1 MSKVKIIDR
10 RSERGILSERN
21 FLSKLNHPFIVNMHF
36 AFQDY
41 ENLFLVLDLLSGGD
55 LRYHIARYKT
65 FTEQQTKFFI
75 ACIILGLEYI
85 HSQSIIHRDIKPENL
100 VANKDGYI
108 HITDF
113 GVAKKNTKDNSSETS
128 GTPGYMAPE
137 VLFSQNHS
145 YTADY
150 FAIGVIGYEFML
162 GRRPYIGR
170 SRKEIKQV
178 VLNRQ
183 AKISVNDL
191 PSGWSIEAVD
201 FINKL
206 LQRKVEKRLGYKG
219 GISELKEHP
228 WMIDVN
234 WEEMLMHKT
243 ASPFKPKDGDNNY
256 DKKYCESKEQVS
268 ESTIERYKDY
278 MNDEEYASLFNGYT
292 IINYIPK
299 KEMIINEKVNTH
311 SHMNVHIHTHK
322 HKHKQSY
329 DMNTQYNSNSMK
341 HNKFLSNSKLSMKT
355 SRNFKINNNRKGGI
369 KLISEDKE
377 LFHMKDVFK
386 RMNSNNHSNSNHIVD
401 TMNHNTCYSHKH
413 KQQKLFIG
421 NIPYSNS
428 SSYRNKNKIILF
440 NNTINNNN
448 TNNINIKYRNIQSLS
463 PQNTN
468 TTQKNLPNI
477 HILSKHRSY
486 NNIHSLRSS
495 QLGKDTN
502 NHKNKLMLSSPH
514 IIINTQRNTNL
525 MKDILHKVHHHYK
538 K

>member
-55 LRYHIARYKT
+55 LRYHIARYKK

-75 ACIILGLEYI
+75 ACIIIGLEYI

-100 VANKDGYI
+100 VADKDGYI

-191 PSGWSIEAVD
+191 PSGWSIEAID

-299 KEMIINEKVNTH
+299 KEMIINEKVNIH
-311 SHMNVHIHTHK
+311 SHMNIHIHK

-329 DMNTQYNSNSMK
+329 DMNTQYSSNSNSMK

-355 SRNFKINNNRKGGI
+355 SRNFKMNNNRKGGI

-377 LFHMKDVFK
+377 LFHMKNVFK
-386 RMNSNNHSNSNHIVD
+386 RMNSNNNSNSNNIVD

-468 TTQKNLPNI
+468 ITQKNLPNI

-486 NNIHSLRSS
+486 NNIHSLHSS
-495 QLGKDTN
+495 QLGKDN

-525 MKDILHKVHHHYK
+525 MKNILHKVHHHYK

>member
-1 MSKVKIIDR
+1 
-10 RSERGILSERN
+10 
-21 FLSKLNHPFIVNMHF
+21 MHF

-41 ENLFLVLDLLSGGD
+41 ENLFLVLDLLTGGD
-55 LRYHIARYKT
+55 LRYHIARYKK

-75 ACIILGLEYI
+75 ACIIIGLEYI

-100 VANKDGYI
+100 VADKDGYI

-162 GRRPYIGR
+162 GRRPYVGR
-170 SRKEIKQV
+170 SRKEIKQL
-178 VLNRQ
+178 VLNKQ

-191 PSGWSIEAVD
+191 PSGWSIEAID

-206 LQRKVEKRLGYKG
+206 LQRKVEKRLGYRG

-228 WMIDVN
+228 WMVDVD
-234 WEEMLMHKT
+234 WSDMLIHKT
-243 ASPFKPKDGDNNY
+243 TSPFKPKEGDNNF
-256 DKKYCESKEQVS
+256 DKKYCESKEQLS

-292 IINYIPK
+292 MINYIPK
-299 KEMIINEKVNTH
+299 KDVIIKEKAHT
-311 SHMNVHIHTHK
+311 HTHK
-322 HKHKQSY
+322 HRHKQSY
-329 DMNTQYNSNSMK
+329 DMNTQYNINNTK
-341 HNKFLSNSKLSMKT
+341 HNKFLSSSKLSVNT
-355 SRNFKINNNRKGGI
+355 SRNFKLNNRKGGI

-377 LFHMKDVFK
+377 WFHMKDVFK
-386 RMNSNNHSNSNHIVD
+386 RMNSNSSSNGNHIVD

-413 KQQKLFIG
+413 KHQKLFIG
-421 NIPYSNS
+421 IPYSNS
-428 SSYRNKNKIILF
+428 SSFRNKNKIIIF

-448 TNNINIKYRNIQSLS
+448 TNIKYRNIQSLS

-468 TTQKNLPNI
+468 TKQKNLPNI
-477 HILSKHRSY
+477 HILSKHKSY
-486 NNIHSLRSS
+486 NNIHSLHS
-495 QLGKDTN
+495 QFGKD
-502 NHKNKLMLSSPH
+502 KNKLMLSSPH
-514 IIINTQRNTNL
+514 IIINTQRGTNIMNDVFL
-525 MKDILHKVHHHYK
+525 KVHHYK